1 MRGQIQESSFI
12 ASNSAQSVGRVMMF
26 VFGLQILVS
35 SPLIR
40 LNP

>member
-1 MRGQIQESSFI
+1 MAMSGFI
-12 ASNSAQSVGRVMMF
+12 ASNSAQSVGPKQ
-26 VFGLQILVS
+26 FGHKVVEFMVS